1 MELTITCGVILLVIV
16 VTVIRGKTEEKRQKE
31 KYREKL
37 KEQYGKFP
45 QREYKAE
52 DLEKTASMFLHKK
65 ASFPYV
71 VDDITWNDLDMD
83 RVFKLMNHTQSSS
96 GAEYLY
102 CMLRTP
108 VLSCKE
114 REAWE
119 KHVTFFMQ
127 HENRRTDIQML
138 LHELGRTGRFP
149 LYDYLNYL
157 DTIKEG
163 NNKREITSLLL
174 LLLSG
179 VLIFAYTPAGVV
191 LFLVLMCIQISS
203 YLKRKSEIL
212 PYLSS
217 FTYIMRMVACGE
229 KIRKENLEDISDLQ
243 EELKQ
248 VLDSLT
254 DFKKGYGLLK
264 KMSYTT
270 GNPVDII
277 VEYLK
282 MLTHL
287 DLIQFNLTIKK
298 VKGRQQMISALAGQI
313 GYLDAVIATGAFRA
327 SLPYYCIPCISAD
340 KKVFQITDGYHPS
353 IKDAVPNSFRQ
364 ERGMLI
370 TGSNAS
376 GKSTFL
382 RMTAV
387 NAILAQTIHTCAA
400 RQYEGNYF
408 RICSSMALHDSLE
421 SGESYYMVEIKAL
434 KRIMDAKDASP
445 QNPMLCFVDEVLRG
459 TNTVERIAASAKIL
473 EKLAE
478 EKVFC
483 FAATHDIELTH
494 LLENQYDNFHFEEE
508 VKQGDVCF
516 SYHLQKGRATSR
528 NAIRLLQII
537 GFEEKMIES
546 AEKMAA
552 EFMKTGEWRM

>member
-1 MELTITCGVILLVIV
+1 MELTITCGVILLLIGF
-16 VTVIRGKTEEKRQKE
+16 TVIRGKTEEKRQRE

-65 ASFPYV
+65 ASFSYV

-108 VLSCKE
+108 ELSCKG
-114 REAWE
+114 ADIWE
-119 KHVTFFMQ
+119 KHVRFFMH
-127 HENRRTDIQML
+127 HESQRMDIQML

-149 LYDYLNYL
+149 LHDYLNYL

-163 NNKREITSLLL
+163 NTKREITSLVL
-174 LLLSG
+174 LLLSFA
-179 VLIFAYTPAGVV
+179 LIFVYTPVGVI
-191 LFLVLMCIQISS
+191 LFLVLMCMQISS

-217 FTYIMRMVACGE
+217 FAYIMRMIACGE
-229 KIRKENLEDISDLQ
+229 KISRENLEGISDWQ

-248 VLDSLT
+248 VLDALSG
-254 DFKKGYGLLK
+254 FKQGYGRLK

-298 VKGRQQMISALAGQI
+298 VKGSRHLISKLAERI

-327 SLPYYCIPCISAD
+327 SLPYYCIPCLSAE

-353 IKDAVPNSFRQ
+353 IKNAVPNSFRQ
-364 ERGMLI
+364 EQGMLI

-387 NAILAQTIHTCAA
+387 NAILAQTIHTCTA
-400 RQYEGNYF
+400 RRYEGNYF
-408 RICSSMALHDSLE
+408 CIYSSMALRDSLE

-434 KRIMDAKDASP
+434 KRIMDAKDASLE
-445 QNPMLCFVDEVLRG
+445 NPMLCFVDEVLRG

-473 EKLAE
+473 EMLAE
-478 EKVFC
+478 EKIFC

-494 LLENQYDNFHFEEE
+494 LLEKQYDNFHFEEE
-508 VKQGDVCF
+508 VEQGDVCF

-537 GFEEKMIES
+537 GFEDKMIEN
-546 AEKMAA
+546 AEKMAT